1 MPKDA
6 KNVSHPNLKARVL
19 PHNDEAEQAILG
31 CVMIDEN
38 APVTI
43 LSELTP
49 DDFYSGAH
57 KLIFTAMQSLAQE
70 DKPVDI
76 VTLVQEVETMGCM
89 EKVGGI
95 TYLTDLSNFVPSA
108 DNYKHYLAIVKKNSL
123 LRRLIAVSGKI
134 ADNAFEGDPVSLVL
148 FGGLIAV
155 SMLGIL

>member
-57 KLIFTAMQSLAQE
+57 KLIFTS
-70 DKPVDI
+70 
-76 VTLVQEVETMGCM
+76 
-89 EKVGGI
+89 
-95 TYLTDLSNFVPSA
+95 
-108 DNYKHYLAIVKKNSL
+108 H
-123 LRRLIAVSGKI
+123 AVAGARKTSRWTSSRSCRKWKRW
-134 ADNAFEGDPVSLVL
+134 
-148 FGGLIAV
+148 AV
-155 SMLGIL
+155 WKRWAA